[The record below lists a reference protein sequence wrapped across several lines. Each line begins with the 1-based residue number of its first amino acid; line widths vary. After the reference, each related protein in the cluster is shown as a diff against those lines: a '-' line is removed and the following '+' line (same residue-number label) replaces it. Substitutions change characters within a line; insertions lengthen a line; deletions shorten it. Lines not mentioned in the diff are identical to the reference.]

1 MFWFQSRHHRQQ
13 LYLTQRG
20 SATAIHGRHSHY
32 TGDAQRNTDV
42 HRWNLTWTSFW
53 AARRVDLVGFFA
65 YRCKGQS
72 LAISD
77 SHTFWMTHQS
87 HQTRVY
93 SFKQPTKKS
102 IGH

>member
-42 HRWNLTWTSFW
+42 HR
-53 AARRVDLVGFFA
+53 
-65 YRCKGQS
+65 
-72 LAISD
+72 
-77 SHTFWMTHQS
+77 
-87 HQTRVY
+87 
-93 SFKQPTKKS
+93 
-102 IGH
+102 